1 MRDRSPRES
10 RELPF
15 GPWHYAACSGWTIA
29 HRKDV
34 GAITRIGD
42 RISDRS
48 SDRVAERDCVRR
60 HIDDDVAAHEPGDRP
75 LNGSN
80 LRRQKVKRPRSRRN
94 VPLPPERDNR
104 DAPFHQQRVAVEV
117 GGSRRRVGVATE
129 IEDERRHHAAV
140 DDIDDC
146 EIGRA
151 RGILGSKHHELAYG
165 FHFPDRITR
174 RQREIDDSPVLGIV
188 RIER

>member
-1 MRDRSPRES
+1 M
-10 RELPF
+10 
-15 GPWHYAACSGWTIA
+15 
-29 HRKDV
+29 
-34 GAITRIGD
+34 
-42 RISDRS
+42 
-48 SDRVAERDCVRR
+48 
-60 HIDDDVAAHEPGDRP
+60 
-75 LNGSN
+75 
-80 LRRQKVKRPRSRRN
+80 KRPRSRRN

-174 RQREIDDSPVLGIV
+174 REREIDDSPVLGIV
-188 RIER
+188 RIEREVHSARDPLVDARAAEGAGDVGASQYLDPDDARVGWGSCRRSADYQKEEEAHDSHQWLNSRVKAVTATER